1 MLWLIS
7 LLPASDDI
15 PAAGAAGAA
24 TAAAQHSYP
33 SDLDTLLH
41 GLVAAAVVKLVQVV
55 LSSAIEGLKKSIGGD
70 KASPGDKP

>member
-1 MLWLIS
+1 MLWLLR
-7 LLPASDDI
+7 LLPAADDI
-15 PAAGAAGAA
+15 PSAGAAGAA
-24 TAAAQHSYP
+24 TAAHGYL

-70 KASPGDKP
+70 KGDTGGKT